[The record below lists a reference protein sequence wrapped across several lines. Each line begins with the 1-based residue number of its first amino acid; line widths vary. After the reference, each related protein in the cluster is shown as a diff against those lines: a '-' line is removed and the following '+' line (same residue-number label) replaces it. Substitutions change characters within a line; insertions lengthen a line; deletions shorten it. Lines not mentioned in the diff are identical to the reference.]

1 MNSSVINLSHL
12 AYAARRLVGLCLM
25 ASLSV
30 PLLAWAHSNEHLAM
44 MKGAHGGMLRMAEMY
59 HFELAVNN
67 GEARVWVTDHGDAP
81 QSTKGAVGTLRVI
94 TGNEAFTVYMAP
106 SGSNELVIKD
116 ARIKASKGTRLVLTV
131 SMSGETPLQTRFSL
145 D

>member
-1 MNSSVINLSHL
+1 MNSSVIDLSHL
-12 AYAARRLVGLCLM
+12 AYAARRWVGLFLM

-30 PLLAWAHSNEHLAM
+30 PLLAWAHSNEHLAT

-94 TGNEAFTVYMAP
+94 GGNAAFTVYMAP
-106 SGSNELVIKD
+106 SGGNELVIKD
-116 ARIKASKGTRLVLTV
+116 PRITASKGTRLVLTV
-131 SMSGETPLQTRFSL
+131 SMRGEAPLQTRFSL